1 MTWVSAAVTVLVTPE
16 KTSEFGV
23 SRYKVWSCRKDS
35 LHVLC
40 AGRVCG
46 FRSSAYRDQK
56 RRAWTGGTEGEG
68 ERLRLPFRVLLSQQG
83 FAPQN
88 AKDRGLFACGPR
100 LSKALLR

>member
-40 AGRVCG
+40 AD
-46 FRSSAYRDQK
+46 RSA
-56 RRAWTGGTEGEG
+56 AFEA
-68 ERLRLPFRVLLSQQG
+68 LPIAIRNVG
-83 FAPQN
+83 P
-88 AKDRGLFACGPR
+88 GLAGPR
-100 LSKALLR
+100 EKARDYVSHCVCYIW